1 VIYLPLSMTC
11 AVRALC
17 VLLTVWLGVAGSLPT
32 CCWSLIEAHDHAAS
46 QRSDANQPQASEH
59 HHHGIGES
67 TAAAAPASSLS
78 AVPERDCGTTSDTA
92 FLTTG
97 TAASLIGMRA
107 IAADAT
113 DVAVPQPTALLA
125 RRSDHAPPGGSF
137 SAAFLNSL
145 RV

>member
-1 VIYLPLSMTC
+1 VIYLTLSMTY

-32 CCWSLIEAHDHAAS
+32 CCWSLIDAHDHGAS
-46 QRSDANQPQASEH
+46 ERSDASQVQASEH
-59 HHHGIGES
+59 HHHGVGDS

-78 AVPERDCGTTSDTA
+78 PVPERDCSTTSDTA
-92 FLTTG
+92 VLTAG
-97 TAASLIGMRA
+97 TAASLVGVRA

-113 DVAVPQPTALLA
+113 DVAVPQPRALLA

-137 SAAFLNSL
+137 SAAFLNPL